1 MWSYLE
7 VMPLIIRLDEVMSVM
22 RLVALYK
29 EERSLSFTNFLEERI
44 REMPPPDLLVFLM
57 YVHIFSSLFITKHLL
72 FSN

>member
-1 MWSYLE
+1 M
-7 VMPLIIRLDEVMSVM
+7 IIRLDEVIRVM

-29 EERSLSFTNFLEERI
+29 EERSFSLTNFLEDRI

-57 YVHIFSSLFITKHLL
+57 YVHIFSSLFITKHIL